1 VIQYSLICENSHKF
15 EAWFKSSLAFDEQTA
30 LGIVSCPL
38 CNVSKV
44 SKALMAPTVG
54 AKSNRADD
62 LAVGSTG
69 QIDGQVEDK
78 KQSLSVSSGHPDQE
92 KLQKIIRELRKK
104 ITAESDYVGKDFAV
118 EARKIHEEES
128 KARSIYG
135 EATPDETAAL
145 MRGNYSLAN
154 ITRRAKL
161 KSSICSRSLAAVDL
175 RSST

>member
-15 EAWFKSSLAFDEQTA
+15 EAWFKSSLAFDEQTG

-44 SKALMAPTVG
+44 SKALMAPSVG
-54 AKSNRADD
+54 TKSNRGDD
-62 LAVGSTG
+62 LAVDSAG
-69 QIDGQVEDK
+69 QIPNSSGQVGDK

-135 EATPDETAAL
+135 EATPDETASLIEDGVEIIAL
-145 MRGNYSLAN
+145 PTLPEEQN
-154 ITRRAKL
+154 
-161 KSSICSRSLAAVDL
+161 
-175 RSST
+175 

>member
-1 VIQYSLICENSHKF
+1 MIQYSLICENSHKF
-15 EAWFKSSLAFDEQTA
+15 EAWFKNSLAFDEQTG

-44 SKALMAPTVG
+44 SKALMAPSVG
-54 AKSNRADD
+54 SKSNSGDD
-62 LAVGSTG
+62 LVVAQQQQQKSIAGG
-69 QIDGQVEDK
+69 QTDGQAGDN
-78 KQSLSVSSGHPDQE
+78 KQSLTVSLGHPDQE
-92 KLQKIIRELRKK
+92 KLQKIIRKLREK

-145 MRGNYSLAN
+145 IEDGVEIIALPTLPEEQN
-154 ITRRAKL
+154 
-161 KSSICSRSLAAVDL
+161 
-175 RSST
+175 

>member
-1 VIQYSLICENSHKF
+1 MIQYSLICENSHKF
-15 EAWFKSSLAFDEQTA
+15 EAWFKSSLAFDEQAA

-44 SKALMAPTVG
+44 SKALMAPSVG
-54 AKSNRADD
+54 AKSNSADD
-62 LAVGSTG
+62 LATGSTEQIVSSSG
-69 QIDGQVEDK
+69 QAGDK
-78 KQSLSVSSGHPDQE
+78 KQSLTVSSGHPDQE
-92 KLQKIIRELRKK
+92 KLQKIIRKLREK

-145 MRGNYSLAN
+145 IEDGVEIIALPTLPEEQN
-154 ITRRAKL
+154 
-161 KSSICSRSLAAVDL
+161 
-175 RSST
+175 

>member
-15 EAWFKSSLAFDEQTA
+15 EAWFKSSLAFDEQTK

-44 SKALMAPTVG
+44 SKALMAPSLG
-54 AKSNRADD
+54 AKSNSGDD
-62 LAVGSTG
+62 LVVGSA
-69 QIDGQVEDK
+69 GQVADLSGQAGDK
-78 KQSLSVSSGHPDQE
+78 KQSLTVSSGHPDQE
-92 KLQKIIRELRKK
+92 KLQKIIRKLREK

-135 EATPDETAAL
+135 EATPDETASLIEDGVEIIAL
-145 MRGNYSLAN
+145 PTLPEEQN
-154 ITRRAKL
+154 
-161 KSSICSRSLAAVDL
+161 
-175 RSST
+175 